1 MHVCVDGLGPG
12 LHLVAVRWSAG
23 RRRLRQ
29 VVGGH
34 LDGTHVLDLEAPP
47 QEALERE
54 HVSAPAEGNVALVVG
69 RPQDRELLGDLA
81 QVAVE
86 AVLLVVDAC
95 TKGNPKATLRE
106 PFVRRGTT
114 SIPHGPHSPGRL
126 RLAPAHMGLSA
137 AVQLVSPVWSRVMCA
152 ILRPTRPMRL
162 GTSGTLAGA
171 GSSGAR

>member
-34 LDGTHVLDLEAPP
+34 LDGAHVLDLEAPP

-54 HVSAPAEGNVALVVG
+54 HVSAPAEGNVALGVG
-69 RPQDRELLGDLA
+69 RHRELLGDLA
-81 QVAVE
+81 QVAVG
-86 AVLLVVDAC
+86 AVLLVVDVC
-95 TKGNPKATLRE
+95 TKDNPKAALRE

-114 SIPHGPHSPGRL
+114 SVPHGPHSPGRL